1 VPHLELTLEEQGADP
16 RSDSV
21 SYVLTITN
29 VSDSTVSVHRL
40 TPQVRASVRV
50 ERAPDIE
57 WDDTRSRVERLCG
70 DLETLV
76 RRRLVHFGTQEVPGR
91 VWRRLR
97 LPRRVGVGDVPPDL
111 TPVIAGPDDAEL
123 ARDAYFGDP
132 DDSSLSRVTYDLK
145 ARQLD
150 RLFREWEKNEKV
162 SETAPLAP
170 GATYTRVYVMRFPRS
185 SFDAQKFSVGI
196 DVGYTVRSAEGGAEQ
211 PFVASRSTV
220 QVISP
225 RPWVL
230 SVLATCTSFLGV
242 LLRSAGGFLHADGA
256 DPPPPFTWDDYLR
269 TLTSAPDL
277 VVAPVLALVFVNV
290 FEHTSFG
297 DRIRMALGWR
307 SAMLIGVFCG
317 LASPRVLAALRG
329 VLGA

>member
-1 VPHLELTLEEQGADP
+1 VPHLEITLDEQGADP
-16 RSDSV
+16 RSDGV

-50 ERAPDIE
+50 DRAPVVE

-76 RRRLVHFGTQEVPGR
+76 RRRLVHFGTQELPGR
-91 VWRRLR
+91 VRLRRLP

-111 TPVIAGPDDAEL
+111 SPVITGPDDAEL
-123 ARDAYFGDP
+123 ARQAYFDDP
-132 DDSSLSRVTYDLK
+132 NDSSLGRVTFDLK
-145 ARQLD
+145 ARQLR
-150 RLFREWEKNEKV
+150 RLFDDWKKHEKV
-162 SETAPLAP
+162 PEAAPLEP

-185 SFDAQKFSVGI
+185 FVDARKFSVGI
-196 DVGYTVRSAEGGAEQ
+196 DVRYTVTAADGRVTE
-211 PFVASRSTV
+211 PFVASGSRV

-230 SVLATCTSFLGV
+230 SAIATGASFLGV
-242 LLRSAGGFLHADGA
+242 LLSTAGRFLQQDGA
-256 DPPPPFTWDDYLR
+256 DPPPFVWDDYR
-269 TLTSAPDL
+269 QAVTSSPDL

-290 FEHTSFG
+290 FEHTALG
-297 DRIRMALGWR
+297 NRIRMALGWR
-307 SAMLIGVFCG
+307 SAMLVGVFCG
-317 LASPRVLAALRG
+317 LASPRVLATLRSA
-329 VLGA
+329 LGA